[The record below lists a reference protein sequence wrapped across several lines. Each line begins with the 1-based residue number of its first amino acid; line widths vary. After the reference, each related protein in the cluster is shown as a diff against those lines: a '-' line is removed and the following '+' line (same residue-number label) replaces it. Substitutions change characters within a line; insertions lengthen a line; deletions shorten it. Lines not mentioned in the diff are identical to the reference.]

1 MPSRSFDSSLHDK
14 LEEQRKR
21 LLDLGGR
28 SKLINYKHSTTSSRS
43 KKQSFLRI
51 VDEIPELIIEK
62 LDKEGSFQLV
72 AKPEDAEYEVDLKL
86 LAEAGK
92 LLKQHSDNKIQ
103 VLEEEPVF
111 S

>member
-72 AKPEDAEYEVDLKL
+72 AKPEDAEYEVDLNFLQKL
-86 LAEAGK
+86 E
-92 LLKQHSDNKIQ
+92 N
-103 VLEEEPVF
+103 
-111 S
+111 